1 MAAGFFTVELLNGGF
16 HLGLAVTQLPEAKR
30 LRQGTLAY
38 LHEGRQPLPDE
49 CLIDFF
55 LGGALL
61 LHLLDDDVR
70 LRYFSGGERVVF
82 EAGFDVY
89 ELIVEFSFCF
99 CYGAVFTVLG

>member
-55 LGGALL
+55 PEVSGWFS
-61 LHLLDDDVR
+61 R
-70 LRYFSGGERVVF
+70 LVSM
-82 EAGFDVY
+82 
-89 ELIVEFSFCF
+89 S
-99 CYGAVFTVLG
+99 TSSS

>member
-61 LHLLDDDVR
+61 LHLLDDDFPEVSGWFSR
-70 LRYFSGGERVVF
+70 LVSM
-82 EAGFDVY
+82 
-89 ELIVEFSFCF
+89 S
-99 CYGAVFTVLG
+99 TSSS